1 MNRWIG
7 GTPSPDR
14 SRAAHHP
21 VTATTTAPTAPSETP
36 SSNPAFCYIS
46 HHDTANTVTE
56 TMSLMQ
62 NIGNLPI
69 TAPSAEK
76 SGKFSTRRT
85 T

>member
-1 MNRWIG
+1 MGNL
-7 GTPSPDR
+7 DR
-14 SRAAHHP
+14 DE
-21 VTATTTAPTAPSETP
+21 VYSEP
-36 SSNPAFCYIS
+36 
-46 HHDTANTVTE
+46 
-56 TMSLMQ
+56 MSLMQ